1 MATITM
7 DLTELDSIKNEF
19 NQKINKLEEQVTELT
34 NKNKELNDNQK
45 RVILTRNVSV
55 LDIDNLDLNQIVRS
69 IISKLSDNIN
79 QCGYVSAYKENLEN
93 SLYYALLETGKNHK
107 VKSTCEF
114 INLDDV
120 LKLKEESDDANM
132 VAKLKDL
139 TVQNNKLQMELANIN
154 AEHQKEM
161 IEQKELLD
169 QKYKLLEQDFEDF
182 KNNKVKIDIN
192 TQIYNL
198 KEENK
203 LLKEKLNKWYIKLLV
218 R

>member
-19 NQKINKLEEQVTELT
+19 NQKINKLEEQVTKLT
-34 NKNKELNDNQK
+34 NKNKELNENQK
-45 RVILTRNVSV
+45 RVILTKNVSV
-55 LDIDNLDLNQIVRS
+55 LDVDNLDFNYIVEQVVA
-69 IISKLSDNIN
+69 KLPDTNGLGFIAT
-79 QCGYVSAYKENLEN
+79 CKEDLEN
-93 SLYYALLETGKNHK
+93 KLYQALLETSKTHK
-107 VKSTCEF
+107 IKTTYKF
-114 INLDDV
+114 INLEDV
-120 LKLKEESDDANM
+120 LKLKEESDDANT

-139 TVQNNKLQMELANIN
+139 TVQNNKLQMELANID
-154 AEHQKEM
+154 AKHQKEM

-169 QKYKLLEQDFEDF
+169 EKYKLLEQDFEVF

-192 TQIYNL
+192 TQLSNL

>member
-1 MATITM
+1 MATVTM
-7 DLTELDSIKNEF
+7 ELTELDSLKTEYETKIKE
-19 NQKINKLEEQVTELT
+19 LESQVTKLT

-45 RVILTRNVSV
+45 RVILTKNVSV
-55 LDIDNLDLNQIVRS
+55 LDVDNLDFNYVVKQVVARLPAAN
-69 IISKLSDNIN
+69 
-79 QCGYVSAYKENLEN
+79 GYGFIATCKENLEN
-93 SLYYALLETGKNHK
+93 NLYYALLETSKTQK
-107 VKSTCEF
+107 IKTTCEF

-139 TVQNNKLQMELANIN
+139 TVQNNKLQMELANID
-154 AEHQKEM
+154 AKHQKEM

-169 QKYKLLEQDFEDF
+169 EKYKLLEQDFEDF
-182 KNNKVKIDIN
+182 KNNKVKIDID
-192 TQIYNL
+192 TQISNL

-218 R
+218 RQ

>member
-7 DLTELDSIKNEF
+7 ELTELDSIKNEY
-19 NQKINKLEEQVTELT
+19 QTKINKLEEQVTKLT
-34 NKNKELNDNQK
+34 NNNKELTENQK
-45 RVILTRNVSV
+45 RVILTKNVSV
-55 LDIDNLDLNQIVRS
+55 LDVDNLDFNYIVKQVVDRLPEANGYGF
-69 IISKLSDNIN
+69 IATSKE
-79 QCGYVSAYKENLEN
+79 YLEN
-93 SLYYALLETGKNHK
+93 KLYQALLETSKTHK
-107 VKSTCEF
+107 IKTTCEF

-120 LKLKEESDDANM
+120 LKLKEEQDDANM

-161 IEQKELLD
+161 MEQKEILD

-192 TQIYNL
+192 TQISKL

>member
-7 DLTELDSIKNEF
+7 DLTELDSIKNELY
-19 NQKINKLEEQVTELT
+19 QKINKLEEQVTELT

-55 LDIDNLDLNQIVRS
+55 LDVDNLDFNYIVKQVVARLPES
-69 IISKLSDNIN
+69 NRYGFIATSKED
-79 QCGYVSAYKENLEN
+79 LEN
-93 SLYYALLETGKNHK
+93 KLYYALLETSKTHK
-107 VKSTCEF
+107 VKTTYEF

-120 LKLKEESDDANM
+120 LKLKEESDNANM

-139 TVQNNKLQMELANIN
+139 TTQNNELQIELANID
-154 AEHQKEM
+154 AKHQKEM
-161 IEQKELLD
+161 NEQKELLD
-169 QKYKLLEQDFEDF
+169 EKYKLLEQDFEDF

-192 TQIYNL
+192 TQISNL